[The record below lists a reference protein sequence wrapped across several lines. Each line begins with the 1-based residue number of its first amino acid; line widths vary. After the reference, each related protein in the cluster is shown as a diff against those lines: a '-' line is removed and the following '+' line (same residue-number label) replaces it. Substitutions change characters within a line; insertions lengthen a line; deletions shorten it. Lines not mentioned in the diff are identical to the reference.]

1 MAQRLALD
9 RALRGPYYLMVVCLT
24 VPLAACPRG
33 VAPIAPADMPPLTP
47 DSAVAWV
54 DALIPGRALRYDVR
68 WAVETQQGQVRGRA
82 AARVHPPDSLR
93 FDYRA
98 PFGRSGAAVVI
109 GDSLRWAEPEDR
121 NPVPPAPLFW
131 AALGIPL
138 HPPAGAAVV
147 GREVPGERAWRY
159 AIGHDT
165 LTYVA
170 STGSR
175 TELKALFRRGD
186 EVVGTVTTT
195 LDAGTRLPIE
205 ATVLFPQ
212 SGAFFLL
219 TVQEIDS
226 LSAVDPEIWDRP

>member
-9 RALRGPYYLMVVCLT
+9 RAPRGPYYLVVACLLGSL
-24 VPLAACPRG
+24 LACARG
-33 VAPIAPADMPPLTP
+33 VAPIAPADMPPLPRDT
-47 DSAVAWV
+47 AGVWVA
-54 DALIPGRALRYDVR
+54 ALVPARALRYDVR

-109 GDSLRWAEPEDR
+109 GDSLYWAEPEER

-138 HPPAGAAVV
+138 HPPAGAVVV
-147 GREVPGERAWRY
+147 GREIPGERAWRY
-159 AIGHDT
+159 AVGGDT

-170 STGSR
+170 KAGSR

-195 LDAGTRLPIE
+195 LDAATRLPIE
-205 ATVLFPQ
+205 ATVLFPR

-226 LSAVDPEIWDRP
+226 LAAVEPGIWDRP

>member
-9 RALRGPYYLMVVCLT
+9 RALWGPYYLVVVCLGGS
-24 VPLAACPRG
+24 LAACARG
-33 VAPIAPADMPPLTP
+33 VGPIAPAQMPALAH
-47 DSAVAWV
+47 DAASGWV
-54 DALIPGRALRYDVR
+54 GALVPTRALRYDVR

-109 GDSLRWAEPEDR
+109 GDSLHWAEPEER

-138 HPPAGAAVV
+138 HPPADAVVV
-147 GREVPGERAWRY
+147 GREIPGERAWRY
-159 AIGHDT
+159 ALGADT

-170 STGSR
+170 TTGSR
-175 TELKALFRRGD
+175 TELKALFRRAD

-195 LDAGTRLPIE
+195 LDSATRLPIE
-205 ATVLFPQ
+205 ATVLFPR

-226 LSAVDPEIWDRP
+226 LTAVDPEIWDRP